1 MFRTGTL
8 PSAIY
13 RYTYAHCPLQDEPC
27 LVSAAMSLRVGL
39 PRHSFPRSL
48 DSIGIAGFSHDFGSL
63 EGKHSA
69 VAEVFDAMGRLKP
82 SPVTAIIILFSSI
95 FPFLRHLPTETRKL
109 QTKLNRAMEEI
120 AVPLLENTR
129 REMRGLGEKGNEE
142 KSIIGLLSRWMRACD
157 TLYDLEG
164 PSRS

>member
-1 MFRTGTL
+1 M
-8 PSAIY
+8 
-13 RYTYAHCPLQDEPC
+13 
-27 LVSAAMSLRVGL
+27 
-39 PRHSFPRSL
+39 
-48 DSIGIAGFSHDFGSL
+48 DSIGIAGFSHNFGSL

-82 SPVTAIIILFSSI
+82 SPVTAIVILFSSI
-95 FPFLRHLPTETRKL
+95 FPFLRRLPTETRKL

-129 REMRGLGEKGNEE
+129 REMRGLGVNGKEE
-142 KSIIGLLSRWMRACD
+142 KSIIGLLSGWMRAYD
-157 TLYDLEG
+157 TLYVLEG

>member
-1 MFRTGTL
+1 
-8 PSAIY
+8 
-13 RYTYAHCPLQDEPC
+13 
-27 LVSAAMSLRVGL
+27 MSLRVGL

-82 SPVTAIIILFSSI
+82 SPVTAIVILFGNV
-95 FPFLRHLPTETRKL
+95 FPFLWRLPTETRRL

-120 AVPLLENTR
+120 AVPLLESTR

-142 KSIIGLLSRWMRACD
+142 KSIIGLLSRWMRACA
-157 TLYDLEG
+157 LYDLEG